1 MNDIDFLPADYVCQQ
16 TTRSND
22 NWLRGV
28 FVAVLGLMAIGW
40 YAQQRSIADLTSRR
54 DRLRQQAES
63 LVSQTDRGDLLRVEL
78 KQLEDSTR
86 LLNGLRT
93 QVPPTRWLTAIVNS
107 LPEKACFTEIHS
119 EVDDGVD
126 TTARPDQNAAKS
138 NPTPKTDPIREDL
151 ARLAKITPQRNLSIM
166 LRGTATDDLEVST
179 LLTALHK
186 LQLFDRV
193 QLLFTDQQSAGNQNL
208 RSFAIRLRTRP
219 LANRTSLRPS
229 SSPVASG
236 AWRDQN

>member
-22 NWLRGV
+22 NWLRGL

-40 YAQQRSIADLTSRR
+40 FAQQRSIADLTRRR
-54 DRLRQQAES
+54 DRLREQAIT
-63 LVSQTDRGDLLRVEL
+63 LASQTDRGDQLRLEL
-78 KQLEDSTR
+78 QQLEDNAR
-86 LLNGLRT
+86 LLNGLQT
-93 QVPPTRWLTAIVNS
+93 QVPPTRWLTSIVNA

-119 EVDDGVD
+119 EVDDGVE
-126 TTARPDQNAAKS
+126 TSPQADQNSSKS
-138 NPTPKTDPIREDL
+138 NPATRTDLIKQDL
-151 ARLAKITPQRNLSIM
+151 ARLAKITPQRNLTIM
-166 LRGTATDDLEVST
+166 LRGSAADDLEVST

-193 QLLFTDQQSAGNQNL
+193 QLLFTDQQTAGNQNL

-219 LANRTSLRPS
+219 LTHRAGIQS
-229 SSPVASG
+229 STSPVASG
-236 AWRDQN
+236 SWREQN

>member
-40 YAQQRSIADLTSRR
+40 YAQQRSISDLTSRR
-54 DRLRQQAES
+54 DRLRQQAVT
-63 LVSQTDRGDLLRVEL
+63 LASQTDRGELLRVEL
-78 KQLEDSTR
+78 QQLEDNGR

-126 TTARPDQNAAKS
+126 TTRPLDPHSAKS
-138 NPTPKTDPIREDL
+138 TPAPRSNAIKEDL
-151 ARLAKITPQRNLSIM
+151 GRLAKTTPQRSLSIM
-166 LRGTATDDLEVST
+166 LRGTATDDLEVSS

-186 LQLFDRV
+186 LQLFDHV
-193 QLLFTDQQSAGNQNL
+193 QLLFTDQQTVGNRIL

-219 LANRTSLRPS
+219 LANRTGARTST
-229 SSPVASG
+229 SPVASG
-236 AWRDQN
+236 SWREQN